1 MNRSLDLWIDQ
12 SLPRFKGNSAQALS
26 EADAIRHS
34 FTDKSKLTVRE
45 YITKKTQLYQEAG
58 DEHEDLIVKRLHEG
72 LDPTLALAS
81 RQIAQTS
88 TDK

>member
-1 MNRSLDLWIDQ
+1 LTNCSGVSRVTT
-12 SLPRFKGNSAQALS
+12 QALS
-26 EADAIRHS
+26 EADAVRHS
-34 FTDKSKLTVRE
+34 FADESKLTVRE

-58 DEHEDLIVKRLHEG
+58 EEQEDLIVKRMHEG

-88 TDK
+88 TDR